1 MLYAFVQGN
10 VVDLTDTSIPGD
22 PYHYP
27 GEIPSAGLGDVSEG
41 ETIQFLPEARVT
53 VDLPE
58 TTPLSIFT
66 LGKELDSCGYY
77 KEDSPTSKQFNRN
90 V

>member
-10 VVDLTDTSIPGD
+10 VVDLTDASIPGN

-41 ETIQFLPEARVT
+41 ETVQFLPEARVT

-66 LGKELDSCGYY
+66 LGKELD
-77 KEDSPTSKQFNRN
+77 
-90 V
+90 VLWLL